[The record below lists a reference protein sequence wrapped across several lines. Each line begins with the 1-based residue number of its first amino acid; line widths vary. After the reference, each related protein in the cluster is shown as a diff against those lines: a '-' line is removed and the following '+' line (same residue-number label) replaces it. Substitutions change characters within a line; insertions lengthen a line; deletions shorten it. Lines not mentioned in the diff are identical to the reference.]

1 MVIRKSAKKCS
12 KSKAAQTKLRMK
24 LVALFVACLVVS
36 VTCAPAQLSLQ
47 DDLDDFVALLPLED
61 LKNLAFRYIL
71 DKEVLA
77 ALAYLQGEEFSN
89 VWDQFF
95 AVPEVRDLLN
105 YLEEAGIPAY
115 DALNA
120 VAEFLGLNPLKFKG
134 KLATT
139 GGLKGLLDE
148 LLELL
153 PHAELEALFEEK
165 LVSSSEFKALFE
177 RLQNFDYKQVED
189 LYENSAE
196 VQSLIQKLRDH
207 DIDVDLIVELV
218 KSFFGWK

>member
-1 MVIRKSAKKCS
+1 KSV
-12 KSKAAQTKLRMK
+12 KSKATQSKLRMK
-24 LVALFVACLVVS
+24 VAALFVACLVVS
-36 VTCAPAQLSLQ
+36 VTCAPTQLSLQ

-77 ALAYLQGEEFSN
+77 ALAYLQGEEFST

-95 AVPEVRDLLN
+95 AVAEVRDLLN

-115 DALNA
+115 DALNT
-120 VAEFLGLNPLKFKG
+120 VAEFLGLKPLKPKG

-153 PHAELEALFEEK
+153 PLDELEALFEEK

-207 DIDVDLIVELV
+207 DIDVDHIVDLV